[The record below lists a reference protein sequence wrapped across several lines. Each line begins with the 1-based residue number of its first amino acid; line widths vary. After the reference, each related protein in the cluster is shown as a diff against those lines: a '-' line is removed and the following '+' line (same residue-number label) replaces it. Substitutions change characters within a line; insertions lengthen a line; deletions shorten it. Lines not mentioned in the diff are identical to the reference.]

1 MSFLSSMK
9 KALGFSNEL
18 DEDEML
24 ELTDDAAPAD
34 PRGTSVTRGTMGCG
48 TIQTPVEHSVP
59 QPKNDDALPGD
70 IFDAIIKLF
79 NEFQPEFVSSCL
91 NTDQQKRYIL
101 EHIDSGV
108 RHRLEEAV
116 NQARTQATREA
127 SESQRKMTADLAHL
141 KEVNA
146 SLEAKKNEFQSAQLS
161 ASRQK
166 RALNER
172 VHDLET
178 QVANLE
184 AEKEQYQLE
193 NRSLVNKLRVAS
205 VSSSSTDNEQ
215 LAQENI
221 ALKDRVNELEKQ
233 LEELQN
239 SSQNIDTEATEEFK
253 AIVQKVEQFEEVKQR
268 LDAKIADLKS
278 QLANA
283 NDAKSDIAKDLEMS
297 KSENESLRRTIE
309 TNLYAQAQSEAELKA
324 KIDELTEKLNQKPT
338 AVAAEAPQ
346 TEYVAKQSKRKSKK
360 RPVIS
365 AIDELMEST
374 DWFVAQEPMPMKKG
388 LDGEDDFGYK
398 EPAKKP
404 NSKDDDKQLS
414 LF

>member
-18 DEDEML
+18 DEEEML
-24 ELTDDAAPAD
+24 ELTDDVAPEE
-34 PRGTSVTRGTMGCG
+34 RGTRGTERGTDENRG
-48 TIQTPVEHSVP
+48 TIGRGTNSEPVEQCVP
-59 QPKNDDALPGD
+59 RQEDTESLSGE
-70 IFDAIIKLF
+70 IFDAVIKLF
-79 NEFQPEFVSSCL
+79 NEFQPEFISSCL
-91 NTDQQKRYIL
+91 NTEEQKRYIL
-101 EHIDSGV
+101 DHIDKGV
-108 RHRLEEAV
+108 KTRLEQAV
-116 NQARTQATREA
+116 NLARSQATREN
-127 SESQRKMTADLAHL
+127 SESQKKMSADIAHL
-141 KEVNA
+141 RELNA

-205 VSSSSTDNEQ
+205 VASPVMDGD
-215 LAQENI
+215 AQEE
-221 ALKDRVNELEKQ
+221 LKNLME
-233 LEELQN
+233 
-239 SSQNIDTEATEEFK
+239 
-253 AIVQKVEQFEEVKQR
+253 KVEKFEEVKER
-268 LDAKIADLKS
+268 LDAKITDLKS
-278 QLANA
+278 KLANET
-283 NDAKSDIAKDLEMS
+283 DSHTQTAKELEIS
-297 KSENESLRRTIE
+297 KSENEGLRKTIE

-324 KIDELTEKLNQKPT
+324 KIAELTEKLSQQQAAVT
-338 AVAAEAPQ
+338 ATEAPQ
-346 TEYVAKQSKRKSKK
+346 AEYVPKQSKRKSKK

-374 DWFVAQEPMPMKKG
+374 DWFVAQEPTPMKKG
-388 LDGEDDFGYK
+388 ADGEDDFGYK
-398 EPAKKP
+398 EPVKKP

>member
-18 DEDEML
+18 DEEEML
-24 ELTDDAAPAD
+24 ELTDDVAAEERETTD
-34 PRGTSVTRGTMGCG
+34 RGTRGTERGTYENRGTMDRG
-48 TIQTPVEHSVP
+48 TISVPVEQIVP
-59 QPKNDDALPGD
+59 RQGNDESLAGE
-70 IFDAIIKLF
+70 IFDAVIKLF
-79 NEFQPEFVSSCL
+79 NEFQPEFISSCL
-91 NTDQQKRYIL
+91 NTDEQKRYIL
-101 EHIDSGV
+101 EHIDKGV
-108 RHRLEEAV
+108 KTRLEEAV
-116 NQARTQATREA
+116 NEARLQATREN
-127 SESQRKMTADLAHL
+127 SESQKKMSADIAHL
-141 KEVNA
+141 RELNA

-184 AEKEQYQLE
+184 AEKEQFQLE

-205 VSSSSTDNEQ
+205 VASPVMDSD
-215 LAQENI
+215 AQEELK
-221 ALKDRVNELEKQ
+221 ALME
-233 LEELQN
+233 
-239 SSQNIDTEATEEFK
+239 
-253 AIVQKVEQFEEVKQR
+253 KVEKFEEVKER

-278 QLANA
+278 KLANETDSHA
-283 NDAKSDIAKDLEMS
+283 QTAKELEMV
-297 KSENESLRRTIE
+297 KSENDGLRKTIE

-324 KIDELTEKLNQKPT
+324 KIAELTEKLSQQQAAVT
-338 AVAAEAPQ
+338 ATEATQ
-346 TEYVAKQSKRKSKK
+346 AEYVPKQSKRKSKK

-374 DWFVAQEPMPMKKG
+374 DWFVAQEPTPMKKG
-388 LDGEDDFGYK
+388 GDGEDDFGYK
-398 EPAKKP
+398 EPVKKP